1 MRQLRGTNLKR
12 FLRDYRR
19 AHPPLHD
26 IAILLQ
32 NVEYPTNVGS
42 IFRIADG
49 CGAKELI
56 LSGITPAPPNPT
68 IAKVARGKMRRV
80 SWRSVE
86 GPEEAVAALKADGYR
101 ICALELTDNA
111 VPHAE
116 YDYPDKICLIAG
128 HEDHGIP
135 GHTLRLCD
143 EAVFVPMYGKGLSLN
158 VAMSLAV
165 VCFHIRALA
174 LGSASDASPPD

>member
-1 MRQLRGTNLKR
+1 MKQLRGTELKR

-32 NVEYPTNVGS
+32 NVEYATNVGS

-49 CGAKELI
+49 CRAQELI

-68 IAKVARGKMRRV
+68 IAKVARDKMRRV
-80 SWRSVE
+80 PWRSVE
-86 GPEEAVAALKADGYR
+86 RPDEAVAALKADGYR
-101 ICALELTDNA
+101 ICALELTDSA
-111 VPHAE
+111 VSHVA
-116 YDYPDKICLIAG
+116 YDYPSKICLVAG
-128 HEDHGIP
+128 HEEHGIP

-143 EAVFVPMYGKGLSLN
+143 DAIFVPMYGKGLSLN
-158 VAMSLAV
+158 VAISLAV
-165 VCFHIRALA
+165 VCFHIRALELGAASGA
-174 LGSASDASPPD
+174 LPAD